1 MPSFQD
7 FCLANAIFCI
17 LFCILGVNMI
27 RQINQE
33 RGTCTMNN
41 SFNQLLNNTNHR
53 SPADGTGGVR
63 RSPADGTGGVRRSPA
78 DGTGG
83 VR

>member
-1 MPSFQD
+1 
-7 FCLANAIFCI
+7 
-17 LFCILGVNMI
+17 
-27 RQINQE
+27 
-33 RGTCTMNN
+33 MNN